1 MLINNIVVDYLRSCR
16 YDYTYAVFMREC
28 GILSEDLVNKNA
40 LGKLIKVDKEVFEE
54 ERFNVSLI

>member
-1 MLINNIVVDYLRSCR
+1 MVDYLRSCR